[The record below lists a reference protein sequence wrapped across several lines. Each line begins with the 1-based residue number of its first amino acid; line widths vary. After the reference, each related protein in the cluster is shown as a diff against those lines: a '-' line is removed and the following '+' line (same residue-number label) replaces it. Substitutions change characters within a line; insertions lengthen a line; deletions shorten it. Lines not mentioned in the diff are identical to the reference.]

1 MPILEQGGAMTIV
14 AHVDDDLLFMNPD
27 IANSIAAGET
37 ATTVYV
43 TAGDAGYDD
52 WYWQGREVGAK
63 AAYTLMAGE
72 DDWVDETVSLTHGDA
87 TYDVA
92 SSYLA
97 SAPEVRLYFL
107 RIPDGAG
114 AIPDPADYDSLGR
127 LEDGTRETV
136 TTVDDAITY
145 TRADLV
151 GVLAGVMTAHAPEEF
166 RLQVAEGDFASGEH
180 TDHIHTTEFVVEA
193 LAEFESPGFTVS
205 HYVNYQSN
213 LLEVNL
219 SPEEAAFALEVME
232 TYAAHDPGALDEE
245 GNLLPIYVDWSARQY
260 IAETYTSEEI
270 DDPVEP
276 PAPPPDPVEPVPVD
290 EPVPVRV

>member
-1 MPILEQGGAMTIV
+1 
-14 AHVDDDLLFMNPD
+14 
-27 IANSIAAGET
+27 
-37 ATTVYV
+37 
-43 TAGDAGYDD
+43 
-52 WYWQGREVGAK
+52 
-63 AAYTLMAGE
+63 
-72 DDWVDETVSLTHGDA
+72 
-87 TYDVA
+87 
-92 SSYLA
+92 
-97 SAPEVRLYFL
+97 
-107 RIPDGAG
+107 
-114 AIPDPADYDSLGR
+114 
-127 LEDGTRETV
+127 
-136 TTVDDAITY
+136 
-145 TRADLV
+145 
-151 GVLAGVMTAHAPEEF
+151 MTAHAPEEF

-290 EPVPVRV
+290 EPVDGTTFSLGSSPDDYLFEVNTLTGEITPKDWFVPSLGRDLTS